1 MANREL
7 LFSVTSKDCV
17 FKATRGSG
25 PGGQHRNKTSTA
37 IRCIHPPSSAVGYSC
52 DDKSQHR
59 NKKRAFRRMAESE
72 EMKEWIRLESAR
84 VTGLLAEIHDKIE
97 HTTCESNLLIE
108 AKDDSGRWKVIEVSN
123 G

>member
-1 MANREL
+1 
-7 LFSVTSKDCV
+7 
-17 FKATRGSG
+17 
-25 PGGQHRNKTSTA
+25 
-37 IRCIHPPSSAVGYSC
+37 
-52 DDKSQHR
+52 
-59 NKKRAFRRMAESE
+59 MAESE